1 MFKSDGLHPRE
12 LLSENIDMFRY
23 RNAISIPPIGM
34 IDDLASVTYCGPQSV
49 ISNAIINA
57 KINLKKLE
65 LNQTK
70 CVKLHV
76 AKPERRGCTSS
87 ESNTRDAQC
96 AFLKVQESDMREA
109 PNERYIGDI
118 ISSTGS
124 NDANISR
131 RRSIGM
137 GAISDIFVILN
148 QISMGHQYIEIGLIL
163 RESILMSKVLLS
175 AESWHRVFQYQTEKL
190 EEVDNVFLRKLFN
203 CHSKTAIEFLISES
217 GTIPVNIQMSARR
230 LMYWWHILSV
240 DSSELIFRV
249 YSAQKLS
256 PVSGDW
262 VTLLEKDKQQFG
274 MKLSDAEV
282 AGISQLKFKKY
293 VKKKSVEL
301 TVRYLVGLQKKNSKS
316 KQLDVYDLTI
326 SPYLLDSRFSKTER
340 ELLFRLR
347 SKTIWVKEKYSHAYL
362 NNDMLCEL
370 CRLFRCTQSHPLQ
383 CPRLKT
389 MIVMDSTVNLSENH
403 VYGDVD
409 QQLIYV
415 KIYRE
420 FWDLREK
427 LLTKDKDE

>member
-1 MFKSDGLHPRE
+1 
-12 LLSENIDMFRY
+12 
-23 RNAISIPPIGM
+23 
-34 IDDLASVTYCGPQSV
+34 
-49 ISNAIINA
+49 
-57 KINLKKLE
+57 
-65 LNQTK
+65 
-70 CVKLHV
+70 
-76 AKPERRGCTSS
+76 
-87 ESNTRDAQC
+87 
-96 AFLKVQESDMREA
+96 
-109 PNERYIGDI
+109 
-118 ISSTGS
+118 
-124 NDANISR
+124 
-131 RRSIGM
+131 
-137 GAISDIFVILN
+137 
-148 QISMGHQYIEIGLIL
+148 
-163 RESILMSKVLLS
+163 
-175 AESWHRVFQYQTEKL
+175 
-190 EEVDNVFLRKLFN
+190 
-203 CHSKTAIEFLISES
+203 
-217 GTIPVNIQMSARR
+217 
-230 LMYWWHILSV
+230 
-240 DSSELIFRV
+240 
-249 YSAQKLS
+249 
-256 PVSGDW
+256 
-262 VTLLEKDKQQFG
+262 

-347 SKTIWVKEKYSHAYL
+347 SKTIWVKEKFSRAYL